1 MGKDRANEVFTSRQ
15 RGQFG
20 ANRAKKKSGESRI
33 YFSLSM
39 PYTGVRRKE
48 VEMEGVLM
56 VTILFVLRLIV
67 PAVLLLALGQLLQ
80 RNSVSLRTG

>member
-1 MGKDRANEVFTSRQ
+1 
-15 RGQFG
+15 
-20 ANRAKKKSGESRI
+20 
-33 YFSLSM
+33 
-39 PYTGVRRKE
+39 
-48 VEMEGVLM
+48 MEGVLM